1 MGDIERRIQQGNKE
15 GNSQAQQRKG
25 ELRERR
31 LPWLWEA
38 LQILVTVPEE
48 AQQYLCLRFLL
59 DILHPPYKVTLFVL
73 SR

>member
-1 MGDIERRIQQGNKE
+1 MGCIEGRIKQGNKE
-15 GNSQAQQRKG
+15 WHSQAQERKG

-31 LPWLWEA
+31 LPGLWEP

-48 AQQYLCLRFLL
+48 AQQYLCLRLLL
-59 DILHPPYKVTLFVL
+59 DTLHPPNRVTLFVL